1 MGLFYHSLMNEN
13 MSTTIMNEDYN
24 IMELDVVYEVKMSD
38 NAHIEIRVPHG
49 EVEVQYVPKLEC
61 WCIQPIIMMSI

>member
-24 IMELDVVYEVKMSD
+24 IMELDVVYEVKMPD
-38 NAHIEIRVPHG
+38 NAHIEIRVSSWRSG
-49 EVEVQYVPKLEC
+49 G
-61 WCIQPIIMMSI
+61 SICA